1 MLDRRPIA
9 ARLRGK
15 KRMVIIGRLQSL
27 WRYPVKSMAGE
38 ALDRTPVGHAGVLG
52 DRGWALRDDTAGE
65 IRGAKKWPVLMQCVG
80 RYRTPPAPG
89 EVPPVDITLPDRTR
103 IGSDGPGVA
112 ARLSALVG
120 CPVSLWP
127 LQPAGHK
134 AHYRRAQKGAAVLGW
149 LCRSR
154 RARRLLQKLIPYTGM
169 DRELRAEFSREPDEP
184 LPDLSLLPAELLAFT
199 SPPGTYF
206 DAFPIHLLTTAS
218 LATLA
223 RLHPDSA
230 WDARRFR
237 PNFVIETERSAA
249 GFPENDW
256 CGRTLRLG
264 ELVLSC
270 AIPTVRCGM
279 TTHAQAEL
287 PKDPAVL
294 RAIVRDAGQ
303 NLGIYAR
310 VIHPGEAAVGQTV
323 ELL

>member
-1 MLDRRPIA
+1 
-9 ARLRGK
+9 
-15 KRMVIIGRLQSL
+15 
-27 WRYPVKSMAGE
+27 MAGE
-38 ALDRTPVGHAGVLG
+38 ELDSAQVGPAGVLG
-52 DRGWALRDDTAGE
+52 DRGWALRDDTVGE

-80 RYRTPPAPG
+80 RYRTPPTPG
-89 EVPPVDITLPDRTR
+89 EVPPVEITLPDRTHL
-103 IGSDGPGVA
+103 GSDAPEAA
-112 ARLSALVG
+112 ARLSELVG

-127 LQPAGHK
+127 LQPASHK
-134 AHYRRAQKGAAVLGW
+134 AHYRRAQAGAAVLGW
-149 LCRSR
+149 LGRSR
-154 RARRLLQKLIPYTGM
+154 RIRQLLQKLIPYTGM
-169 DRELRAEFSREPDEP
+169 DKELRAEFSREPGEP

-218 LATLA
+218 LDTLA
-223 RLHPDSA
+223 QLHPASA
-230 WDARRFR
+230 WDVRRFR
-237 PNFVIETERSAA
+237 PNFVIETEAE
-249 GFPENDW
+249 GFVENHW

-270 AIPTVRCGM
+270 AMPTVRCGM

-310 VIHPGEAAVGQTV
+310 VVHPGRVTVGEAV

>member
-1 MLDRRPIA
+1 MIVG
-9 ARLRGK
+9 RLR
-15 KRMVIIGRLQSL
+15 SL
-27 WRYPVKSMAGE
+27 WRYPVKSLAGE
-38 ALDRTPVGHAGVLG
+38 ELDRAPVGQAGVLG

-80 RYRTPPAPG
+80 RYRTPPTSEAI
-89 EVPPVDITLPDRTR
+89 PPVDITLPDRTR
-103 IGSDGPGVA
+103 IGSDAPEVA
-112 ARLSALVG
+112 ARLSNLVG

-127 LQPAGHK
+127 LQPASNK

-149 LCRSR
+149 LGRSR
-154 RARRLLQKLIPYTGM
+154 RVRQLLQKLMPYTGM

-184 LPDLSLLPAELLAFT
+184 LPDLSLIPAELLAFT

-218 LATLA
+218 LDTLA
-223 RLHPDSA
+223 RLHPGSA
-230 WDARRFR
+230 WDVRRFR
-237 PNFVIETERSAA
+237 PNFVIDTGTEAA
-249 GFPENDW
+249 GLVENQW
-256 CGRTLRLG
+256 CGRTLRVG

-270 AIPTVRCGM
+270 AIPTARCGM
-279 TTHAQAEL
+279 TTHAQTDL

-310 VIHPGEAAVGQTV
+310 VVRPGQVTVGDVV